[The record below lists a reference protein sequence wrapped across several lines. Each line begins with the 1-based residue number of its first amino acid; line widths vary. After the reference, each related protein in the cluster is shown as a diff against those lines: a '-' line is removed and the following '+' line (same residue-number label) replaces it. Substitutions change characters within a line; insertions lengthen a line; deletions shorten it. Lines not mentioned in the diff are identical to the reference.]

1 MVSTAP
7 TLETLKE
14 VLRRFLPTGYHALL
28 FGSRA
33 TGTAQ
38 PNSDW
43 DIGILGPAE
52 LPLAA
57 AGDLREAFEELPT
70 LHTIEIVD
78 LTTVPETFRAVA
90 LRKTIPLI

>member
-1 MVSTAP
+1 MASTAP
-7 TLETLKE
+7 TLEMLQR
-14 VLRRFLPTGYHALL
+14 VLRQFLPSGYRALL

-33 TGTAQ
+33 TGTAR

-43 DIGILGPAE
+43 DIGILGPTE

-57 AGDLREAFEELPT
+57 AGNLREAFEELPT

-78 LTTVPETFRAVA
+78 LSTVPDTFRAVA
-90 LRKTIPLI
+90 LRKTIPLL